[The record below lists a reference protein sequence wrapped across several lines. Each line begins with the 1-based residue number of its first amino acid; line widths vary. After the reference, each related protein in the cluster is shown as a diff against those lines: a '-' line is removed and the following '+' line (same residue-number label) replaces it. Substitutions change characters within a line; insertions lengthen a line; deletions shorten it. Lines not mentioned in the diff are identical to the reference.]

1 MNLSAYIA
9 GRSLQNTH
17 STFTKWIVRIAI
29 GGVAIS
35 MVVMILATSLIAGF
49 KREIKE
55 KVFGFWG
62 HIHVTDINASDIMGA
77 KPLKVSKELMDNI
90 YEIKNISY
98 ENLSLRNSKSS
109 LNPFQKKS
117 TYGGVSHIQAVAHT
131 AAIISTGTDIEG
143 LILKGTGTDY
153 NWEFFNKYLKEGK
166 ALESDDKNKILIS
179 SQTANRLQ
187 LKVGDAVLLHFV
199 KETREIKRKL
209 VVQGIF
215 NTGLEEYDTKF
226 ALCPLSLIQDLLG
239 WQENEAGGYEII
251 LDDTRDIDIINDYLY
266 EEVLPTDYYS
276 ETIIRKY
283 PAIFEWLHLQKA
295 NENAILFL
303 LIVVAVLN
311 MITALVVL
319 ILENTNLIGLLK
331 ALGAKNWTIR
341 KIFLYYSGRIIIFG
355 LLFGNIIGI
364 VLAFIQKY
372 GHIIQLPE
380 KDYYVSVAPIDLN
393 IFTLIMLNLLALAV
407 ILFFLIIPTVIVSRI
422 RPVKALQFK

>member
-1 MNLSAYIA
+1 
-9 GRSLQNTH
+9 
-17 STFTKWIVRIAI
+17 
-29 GGVAIS
+29 

-62 HIHVTDINASDIMGA
+62 HIHVTDINASNIMGS
-77 KPLKVSKELMDNI
+77 KPLKISQELMDEIYNI
-90 YEIKNISY
+90 KQVSY
-98 ENLSLRNSKSS
+98 ENLLLKNGNGGTN
-109 LNPFQKKS
+109 LIQK
-117 TYGGVSHIQAVAHT
+117 TETRGGVSHIQAVAHT
-131 AAIISTGTDIEG
+131 AAIISTGTNIEG
-143 LILKGTGTDY
+143 LILKGAGSDY
-153 NWEFFNKYLKEGK
+153 NWDFFSKHLEGGNPID
-166 ALESDDKNKILIS
+166 SSGDNQILIS
-179 SQTANRLQ
+179 ASTANRLK
-187 LKVGDAVLLHFV
+187 LKVGDPVILHFV
-199 KETREIKRKL
+199 KESREIKKKL
-209 VVQGIF
+209 VIQGIF

-226 ALCPLSLIQDLLG
+226 AICPLSLIQNLLD
-239 WQENEAGGYEII
+239 WDEDEAGGYEII
-251 LDDTRDIDIINDYLY
+251 LEDTRDIEIMNDYLY
-266 EEVLPTDYYS
+266 EEVIPTEFYS

-303 LIVVAVLN
+303 LIIVAVLN

-341 KIFLYYSGRIIIFG
+341 KIFLYYSGRIILFG

-364 VLAFIQKY
+364 ALALIQKY

-393 IFTLIMLNLLALAV
+393 IVTLILLNALALAV
-407 ILFFLIIPTVIVSRI
+407 ILVFLIIPTVIVSRI
-422 RPVKALQFK
+422 SAVKALQFK